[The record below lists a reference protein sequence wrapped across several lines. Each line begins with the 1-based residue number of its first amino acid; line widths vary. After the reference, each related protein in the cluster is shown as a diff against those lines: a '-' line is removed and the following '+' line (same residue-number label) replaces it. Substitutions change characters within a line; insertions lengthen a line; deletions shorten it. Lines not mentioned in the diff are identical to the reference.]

1 MNAAVSRPIKIVV
14 FLVYVA
20 IVAWLCFGNFKPGP
34 DIPRSIW
41 GIPIDKCLH
50 FVMFLPFPIL
60 GTLAF
65 DFRSWW
71 RALAVSMLMANVV
84 AFLFERLNQPERLQA
99 QACCQHEG
107 SLRVCPRDKISGGG
121 LVFLLVFIHHGHYL
135 HSVSLLPHSVS
146 LS

>member
-20 IVAWLCFGNFKPGP
+20 LVAWLCFGTFKPGP

-84 AFLFERLNQPERLQA
+84 AFLFERLQSVITSHRITDA
-99 QACCQHEG
+99 
-107 SLRVCPRDKISGGG
+107 RDLNANLLGITLG
-121 LVFLLVFIHHGHYL
+121 LLITIVIGLLAKKK
-135 HSVSLLPHSVS
+135 
-146 LS
+146 

>member
-20 IVAWLCFGNFKPGP
+20 IVAWLCFGNFNPGP

-84 AFLFERLNQPERLQA
+84 AFLFERLQSVITSHRITDAKDLNANLL
-99 QACCQHEG
+99 G
-107 SLRVCPRDKISGGG
+107 ITLG
-121 LVFLLVFIHHGHYL
+121 LLITIVIGLLAKKK
-135 HSVSLLPHSVS
+135 
-146 LS
+146 